1 MPEVSANI
9 ANELEMTVD
18 KYLSSE
24 YLLNPYFRI
33 SKATPEIMRRYRSIN
48 TNSIKKIQIL
58 VLIFKYLV
66 QFLLV
71 VFQVFMSVIFYFQY
85 LIYRRNIKSMDFA
98 FLSHAIGQNIVQD
111 TEDQFFALMPE
122 YFKSEGFKIGVI
134 YTNHNL
140 FKYKRLLTKI
150 QHKSGDI
157 ERYLLPKFLTPNE
170 NFSFLKAVLPQSI
183 RCIKIAMI
191 LHNKDCIKSKI
202 LFSAA
207 INFFRRDTYANYL
220 LVQRVQEFSQI
231 SQFSKLFMTLEGHS
245 YEQLIID
252 SLKKSDY
259 QFESFYYQH
268 SPITEAHLGL
278 KSFFRQCKHDFTVFT
293 TGEYYKKYLDGFFG
307 SRQTIIIG
315 SNKALKENDMNEFK
329 KVENKKID
337 VLFAPE
343 GTTGAT
349 IEILSLIEF
358 FQREIP
364 KYNLVLRYHPNL
376 PYSKNIKRRVKKL
389 SNSKNFLVSSNSLD
403 WDLKNSK
410 VVIYRSSAVGIE
422 ALKYNSTPIFF
433 SEPGYDSLNVLP
445 KSFQMSKESHT
456 PTEALDMVIE
466 AHNVRYSNRDRDFKR
481 FFEALNY
488 NALKKAVM

>member
-9 ANELEMTVD
+9 ASELEITVE
-18 KYLSSE
+18 KYLTTA

-33 SKATPEIMRRYRSIN
+33 SKATPEVMRRYRSIN

-85 LIYRRNIKSMDFA
+85 LFYRRNIKAMDFA
-98 FLSHAIGQNIVQD
+98 FLSHAIGQNIDQD
-111 TEDQFFALMPE
+111 TEDQFFALIPE

-140 FKYKRLLTKI
+140 FKYKKLLNKI
-150 QHKSGDI
+150 QQKSGDI

-170 NFSFLKAVLPQSI
+170 NISFLKAVLPKSI
-183 RCIKIAMI
+183 RCIKIAI
-191 LHNKDCIKSKI
+191 TLHNKDCIKSKI

-220 LVQRVQEFSQI
+220 LVQRMQEFLQI

-245 YEQLIID
+245 YEQLVID
-252 SLKKSDY
+252 SLKKSHY

-315 SNKALKENDMNEFK
+315 SNKALRENDVNEFK
-329 KVENKKID
+329 NVENKKIN

-343 GTTGAT
+343 GTTEAT
-349 IEILSLIEF
+349 IELLSLIEF
-358 FQREIP
+358 FQRENP

-376 PYSKNIKRRVKKL
+376 PYSKKIKRRVKKL
-389 SNSKNFLVSSNSLD
+389 SNSKNFSVSSNSLD
-403 WDLKNSK
+403 WDLKNSN

-456 PTEALDMVIE
+456 LAETLNMVIE
-466 AHNVRYSNRDRDFKR
+466 AHNVSYSNRDRNFKK

-488 NALKKAVM
+488 NALKKAVI

>member
-9 ANELEMTVD
+9 ANELEITVD
-18 KYLSSE
+18 KYLTTE

-33 SKATPEIMRRYRSIN
+33 SKATPEVMRRYRSIN

-140 FKYKRLLTKI
+140 FKYKRLL
-150 QHKSGDI
+150 
-157 ERYLLPKFLTPNE
+157 
-170 NFSFLKAVLPQSI
+170 
-183 RCIKIAMI
+183 
-191 LHNKDCIKSKI
+191 
-202 LFSAA
+202 
-207 INFFRRDTYANYL
+207 TYANYL

-343 GTTGAT
+343 GTTEAT

-376 PYSKNIKRRVKKL
+376 PYSKSIKRRVKKL

-466 AHNVRYSNRDRDFKR
+466 AHNVSYSNRDRDFKR

>member
-1 MPEVSANI
+1 
-9 ANELEMTVD
+9 
-18 KYLSSE
+18 
-24 YLLNPYFRI
+24 
-33 SKATPEIMRRYRSIN
+33 
-48 TNSIKKIQIL
+48 
-58 VLIFKYLV
+58 
-66 QFLLV
+66 
-71 VFQVFMSVIFYFQY
+71 
-85 LIYRRNIKSMDFA
+85 
-98 FLSHAIGQNIVQD
+98 
-111 TEDQFFALMPE
+111 
-122 YFKSEGFKIGVI
+122 
-134 YTNHNL
+134 
-140 FKYKRLLTKI
+140 
-150 QHKSGDI
+150 
-157 ERYLLPKFLTPNE
+157 
-170 NFSFLKAVLPQSI
+170 
-183 RCIKIAMI
+183 MI

-343 GTTGAT
+343 GTTEAT

-389 SNSKNFLVSSNSLD
+389 SDSKNFLVSSNSLD

-445 KSFQMSKESHT
+445 KSFQMYKESHT
-456 PTEALDMVIE
+456 PTEALDTVIE
-466 AHNVRYSNRDRDFKR
+466 AHNVSYGNRDRDFKK

-488 NALKKAVM
+488 NALKKAVI